1 MQPKMIKQ
9 GVVFSGID
17 GLSFKTL
24 PPTDGRPY
32 VVTTIEIVNST
43 GVLRATRKGTHVS
56 ITPVNGSIEQWMS
69 QGMDSIWSNVLSR
82 IVIEWD

>member
-1 MQPKMIKQ
+1 MIKQ

-32 VVTTIEIVNST
+32 VVTTMN
-43 GVLRATRKGTHVS
+43 L
-56 ITPVNGSIEQWMS
+56 
-69 QGMDSIWSNVLSR
+69 
-82 IVIEWD
+82 